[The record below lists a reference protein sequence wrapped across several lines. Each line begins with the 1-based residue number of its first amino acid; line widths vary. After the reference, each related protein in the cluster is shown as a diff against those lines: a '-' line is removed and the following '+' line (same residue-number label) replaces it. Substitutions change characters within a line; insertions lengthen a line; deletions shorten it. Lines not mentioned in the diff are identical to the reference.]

1 MMNSYKLA
9 KQLGKRHDNLKR
21 LIESYKV
28 TLGGRF
34 CEVFKPSTFKNIHKH
49 TYPCYIITQEGYELL
64 KEHFNG
70 KATVKKNN
78 NGRIDTAI
86 YDLGDVARAIKDVF
100 AVDNNKAF
108 DVAANMV
115 EKTSGVDLSAL
126 RGLVPKD

>member
-1 MMNSYKLA
+1 MNSYKLA

-21 LIESYKV
+21 LIEGFRPA
-28 TLGGRF
+28 LGARF
-34 CEVFKPSTFKNIHKH
+34 GEVFKLSTFKNSNNQVF
-49 TYPCYIITQEGYELL
+49 PCYLITQEGYDLL
-64 KEHFNG
+64 NKPKN
-70 KATVKKNN
+70 ATYADKKL
-78 NGRIDTAI
+78 DAAI